1 MKELEKMLK
10 ELNKTLEKFEKE
22 FDLKS
27 EEDLSE
33 EEIKE
38 LKEQKIKGSLKLRK
52 DILEHLKDNKPEA
65 LMYIDSEG
73 KVALSGD
80 GEDILVFLSAFVDKL
95 QESGMPK
102 DLIKIAVN
110 SVLEG

>member
-22 FDLKS
+22 VDLK
-27 EEDLSE
+27 EDFSE
-33 EEIKE
+33 EEIK
-38 LKEQKIKGSLKLRK
+38 KFKDKKIKGSLKLRR

-80 GEDILVFLSAFVDKL
+80 GEDVLVFLSAFVDKL
-95 QESGMPK
+95 QKGGVPK
-102 DLIKIAVN
+102 KLIEVAVN

>member
-22 FDLKS
+22 FDLK
-27 EEDLSE
+27 EDFSE

-38 LKEQKIKGSLKLRK
+38 FKEKKIKGSLKLRK
-52 DILEHLKDNKPEA
+52 DLLEHLKDTKPEA

-80 GEDILVFLSAFVDKL
+80 GEDVLVFLSAFVDKL
-95 QESGMPK
+95 QESGVPK
-102 DLIKIAVN
+102 ELIKVAVN

>member
-10 ELNKTLEKFEKE
+10 ELNETLEKFEKE

-27 EEDLSE
+27 EKDFSE
-33 EEIKE
+33 EE
-38 LKEQKIKGSLKLRK
+38 LKEIKDKKIKGSLNLRK
-52 DILEHLKDNKPEA
+52 KLLEYLKNTKPEA

-73 KVALSGD
+73 RVALSGD
-80 GEDILVFLSAFVDKL
+80 GEDTLMFLSAFVDKL
-95 QESGMPK
+95 KESGVPK
-102 DLIKIAVN
+102 ELIKAAVF

>member
-27 EEDLSE
+27 EKDFSE
-33 EEIKE
+33 EEVKE
-38 LKEQKIKGSLKLRK
+38 FKDKKIKGSLDLRK
-52 DILEHLKDNKPEA
+52 KLLEYLKNNKPEA

-73 KVALSGD
+73 RVALSGD
-80 GEDILVFLSAFVDKL
+80 GEDTLMFLSAFIDKL
-95 QESGMPK
+95 QESGIPK

-110 SVLEG
+110 SALEG

>member
-1 MKELEKMLK
+1 MKELEKMLE
-10 ELNKTLEKFEKE
+10 ELNERLEEFEKE
-22 FDLKS
+22 FDLKN
-27 EEDLSE
+27 E

-38 LKEQKIKGSLKLRK
+38 VKDKKIKGSLDLRK
-52 DILEHLKDNKPEA
+52 KLLEYLKNVKPEA

-80 GEDILVFLSAFVDKL
+80 GEDTLIFLSAFVDKIH
-95 QESGMPK
+95 ESGMPK

>member
-1 MKELEKMLK
+1 MKELEKMLE

-22 FDLKS
+22 FDLKN
-27 EEDLSE
+27 E

-38 LKEQKIKGSLKLRK
+38 FKDKKIKGSLDLRK
-52 DILEHLKDNKPEA
+52 KLLEYLKNTKPEA

-80 GEDILVFLSAFVDKL
+80 GEDTLMFLSAFVDKL
-95 QESGMPK
+95 QESGVPK
-102 DLIKIAVN
+102 ELIKAAVF

>member
-10 ELNKTLEKFEKE
+10 ELNKTLGKFKE
-22 FDLKS
+22 MY
-27 EEDLSE
+27 EENKNE

-38 LKEQKIKGSLKLRK
+38 FKEKKIKGSLKLRK
-52 DILEHLKDNKPEA
+52 DLLEYLKNTKPEA

-73 KVALSGD
+73 RVALSGD
-80 GEDILVFLSAFVDKL
+80 GEDVLVFLSAFVDKL
-95 QESGMPK
+95 KESGAPK
-102 DLIKIAVN
+102 ELIKIAVN

>member
-10 ELNKTLEKFEKE
+10 ELNETLEKFEKE

-27 EEDLSE
+27 EKDFSE
-33 EEIKE
+33 EEVK
-38 LKEQKIKGSLKLRK
+38 KFKDKKIKGSLKLRR
-52 DILEHLKDNKPEA
+52 DLLEHLKNTKPEA
-65 LMYIDSEG
+65 LMYMDSEG
-73 KVALSGD
+73 RVALSGD
-80 GEDILVFLSAFVDKL
+80 GEDTLMFLSAFIDKL

>member
-1 MKELEKMLK
+1 MKELEKMLE
-10 ELNKTLEKFEKE
+10 ELNERLEEFEKE
-22 FDLKS
+22 FDLKN
-27 EEDLSE
+27 E
-33 EEIKE
+33 EEVKE
-38 LKEQKIKGSLKLRK
+38 LKGKKIKGSLDLRK
-52 DILEHLKDNKPEA
+52 KLLEYLKNTKPEA

-80 GEDILVFLSAFVDKL
+80 GEDTLMFLSAFVDKL

>member
-10 ELNKTLEKFEKE
+10 ELNKALEEFEKE

-27 EEDLSE
+27 EEE
-33 EEIKE
+33 VKEIKD
-38 LKEQKIKGSLKLRK
+38 KKIKGSLKLRK
-52 DILEHLKDNKPEA
+52 QLLEYLKDTKPEA

-73 KVALSGD
+73 RVALSGD
-80 GEDILVFLSAFVDKL
+80 GEDTLMFLSAFVDKI